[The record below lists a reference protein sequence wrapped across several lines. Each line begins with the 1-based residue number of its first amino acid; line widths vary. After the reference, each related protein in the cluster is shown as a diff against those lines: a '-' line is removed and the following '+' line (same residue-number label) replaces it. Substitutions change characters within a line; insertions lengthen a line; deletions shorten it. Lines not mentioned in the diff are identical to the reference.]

1 MKKLKKLSLKE
12 RHRLIRFNKN
22 KISYAIIRNK
32 NNIKNLSH
40 LNIKSKKTV
49 KEINLPT
56 TFNLHTNT
64 EETLKVMNDFRAIV
78 DKNNPKLNRLNFDKM
93 KNINSSSALML
104 AAEIDVWNNKVEQG
118 LHARHKTWDSKVR
131 ALLGEMG
138 FFELLDM
145 NPIQSNEKINKNT
158 TFLQFISG
166 QKSEGSKAKELREKI
181 EKVIGK
187 ELEEKIHLFEGLSE
201 AFTNTAHH
209 AYDDPHNEYD
219 KWWITA
225 SYKKDDGK
233 LIVSMYDR
241 GKSIPKTIHKY
252 NRWNEVKTYLSV
264 DFLKNHSR
272 LIEAAMKVSFKSE
285 GKTRTTTQQSNR
297 GKGFKQ
303 LLDFIKDN
311 GKLTIISGK
320 GFCTFTLKNNKL
332 TTKRAKSLKYHLK
345 GTLIEWEINLPHN

>member
-1 MKKLKKLSLKE
+1 VVKK
-12 RHRLIRFNKN
+12 ID
-22 KISYAIIRNK
+22 
-32 NNIKNLSH
+32 
-40 LNIKSKKTV
+40 
-49 KEINLPT
+49 LPT
-56 TFNLHTNT
+56 TFDLYTNT

-93 KNINSSSALML
+93 RNINSSSALML
-104 AAEIDVWNNKVEQG
+104 AAEIDVWNSKAEHK
-118 LHARHKTWDSKVR
+118 LHARHKTWNNEIK
-131 ALLGEMG
+131 ALLCEMG
-138 FFELLDM
+138 FFELLGM
-145 NPIQSNEKINKNT
+145 TPINNEKIDKNT

-166 QKSEGSKAKELREKI
+166 QKSEGHKAKELREKI

-187 ELEEKIHLFEGLSE
+187 ELEEKTHLFEGLSE
-201 AFTNTAHH
+201 AFTNTTHH
-209 AYDDPHNEYD
+209 AYDQPHNEYD

-252 NRWNEVKTYLSV
+252 SRWNEVETYLNV

-272 LIEAAMKVSFKSE
+272 LIEATMKVSFKSKGE
-285 GKTRTTTQQSNR
+285 TRTTTKQSNR

-320 GFCTFTLKNNKL
+320 GFCIFTVNGDKL
-332 TTKRAKSLKYHLK
+332 SVTRNKSLKYHLK
-345 GTLIEWEINLPHN
+345 GTLIEWEINLPHNEEDKQ